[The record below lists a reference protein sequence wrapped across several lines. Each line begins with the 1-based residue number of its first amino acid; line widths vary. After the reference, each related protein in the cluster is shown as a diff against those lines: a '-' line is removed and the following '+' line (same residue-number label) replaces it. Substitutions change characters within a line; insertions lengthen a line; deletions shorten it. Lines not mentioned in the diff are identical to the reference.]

1 MLSRVLEP
9 EVMDTLAEALEYD
22 SMDHAEVNRR
32 FAADL
37 LATQADL
44 SDVLDVGVGT
54 AQIPIEICRISSKA
68 NIVGVDAA
76 PHMLAIG
83 QKNVACAGLSDRVTL
98 HLVDA
103 KQLPY
108 PDGRFSSV
116 ISNSIVHH
124 IPEPR
129 RMLAEAVRVCTSG
142 GTLFIRDLL
151 RPTDLQELNRLIEL
165 YAGGAT
171 KRQRQLFAESLHAA
185 LTLEEIRSLV
195 AEFGFNP
202 QSVAATTDR
211 HWTWF
216 ARKP

>member
-9 EVMDTLAEALEYD
+9 EVMDSLAEAIEYD

-32 FAADL
+32 FATDL
-37 LATQADL
+37 LATNADL

-54 AQIPIEICRISSKA
+54 AQIPIEICRISNKA
-68 NIVGVDAA
+68 TIVGVDAA

-83 QKNVACAGLSDRVTL
+83 QKNIAAAELSGRVTL
-98 HLVDA
+98 HMVDA

-108 PDGRFSSV
+108 PDERFSSV

-129 RMLAEAVRVCTSG
+129 SMLVEAIRVCVSK

-151 RPTDLQELNRLIEL
+151 RPADMHELNRLVEL

-171 KRQRQLFAESLHAA
+171 KHQRQLFAESLHAA
-185 LTLEEIRSLV
+185 LTLREIQDLV
-195 AEFGFNP
+195 AEFGFEP
-202 QSVAATTDR
+202 HSVAATSDR
-211 HWTWF
+211 HWTWA